1 MERRSIN
8 PWRWQDDFGFVQAEE
23 VKGAKTVLY
32 CAGQTATDAQ
42 GTSRHPNDM
51 RAQLDMVLNNVETVL
66 GTVKGPNLPDA
77 AVDYVLLV
85 DAYHEFDHPR
95 EMMLAVRKALRPGG
109 RVILVEFRGEDAN
122 VPIKPLHKMTE
133 AQAKRE
139 LHAAGLKHVETLN
152 DLPWQHVMFF
162 ERPSE

>member
-1 MERRSIN
+1 MERRSVN

-66 GTVKGPNLPDA
+66 GTAGYAMTDIVRLNFYTTNIDLFLDNFGVVSKRLHGVRYASTLLGVAQLAGPG
-77 AVDYVLLV
+77 LLV
-85 DAYHEFDHPR
+85 
-95 EMMLAVRKALRPGG
+95 EMEV
-109 RVILVEFRGEDAN
+109 
-122 VPIKPLHKMTE
+122 T
-133 AQAKRE
+133 
-139 LHAAGLKHVETLN
+139 AA
-152 DLPWQHVMFF
+152 
-162 ERPSE
+162 R